1 MTISLTEKLRRE
13 AGRLTSAVHHSD
25 FWRDSGFG
33 PDGKESENSEE
44 SLNQIARKIMVS
56 ETMENAIQNDLDIL
70 EQYSEERKANIQR
83 IKQEKERL
91 SARKKAQK
99 EAQRIDE
106 LIYGNRGTKNQW
118 IKAKNND
125 DFSIVKEDFEK
136 LVKAKRKW
144 AKKVIDLENLDK
156 EPYEILLEE
165 YEPHI
170 DIDRIDEIFDKL
182 KLSILELLKELEI
195 PEEQPRI
202 SDFELLSEIVD
213 NTEKIHRETVFKL
226 LKGDQ
231 DSILV
236 KEGPY
241 GMERG
246 DAIMSGMNVN
256 SDQPWPKAIDT
267 TIHEFGHVDYR
278 TYLPEKYVFTPL
290 GEAASDT
297 IDEATARIWQ
307 THIGYTREFSEQ
319 ICQIME
325 NKGVKTDKEN
335 VFKAF
340 NAIDVENNSRINAD
354 EITYHLHIMVRYEI
368 ERKLINGDLEVSEL
382 EKEWD
387 DKMAEYLPNYSSDI
401 PISQKF
407 LQDIHWAKGKFGYFP
422 TYTLGSLA
430 ATQIYKAAEFHI
442 EDLDQAIADKNYRK
456 LSDWLGEHFYQH
468 GRRYD
473 TNELI
478 ERASGEKFSAEPFIE
493 YIKEKY
499 RDIY

>member
-13 AGRLTSAVHHSD
+13 AGRLTTAVHHSD

-56 ETMENAIQNDLDIL
+56 DMMEDAMEEDLDNI
-70 EQYSEERKANIQR
+70 ESFSEERKANIQR
-83 IKQEKERL
+83 IKDEKERL
-91 SARKKAQK
+91 SVRRKAQK

-106 LIYGNRGTKNQW
+106 LVYGNEGTKNKW
-118 IKAKNND
+118 MKAKNLN
-125 DFSIVKEDFEK
+125 DFSIVRKDFEE
-136 LVKAKRKW
+136 LVEAERNWAKR
-144 AKKVIDLENLDK
+144 VIELENLDK

-165 YEPHI
+165 YESHI
-170 DIDRIDEIFDKL
+170 DIQRIDKIFDKL
-182 KLSILELLKELEI
+182 KQRISSLLEELDI
-195 PEEQPRI
+195 PENQPKL
-202 SDFELLSEIVD
+202 SDFEQLSELVD
-213 NTEKIHRETVFKL
+213 RPEELHREIVFDL
-226 LKGDQ
+226 LKGDEE
-231 DSILV
+231 SILV

-256 SDQPWPKAIDT
+256 SDQPWPKAFGT

-307 THIGYTREFSEQ
+307 THVGCTKAFANQLCGLMEERGIEVDSE
-319 ICQIME
+319 
-325 NKGVKTDKEN
+325 K

-340 NAIDVENNSRINAD
+340 NAIDLDNNSRINAD
-354 EITYHLHIMVRYEI
+354 ELTYHLHVIVRYEI
-368 ERKLINGDLEVSEL
+368 ERDLINGDLEVSEL
-382 EKEWD
+382 EEAWD
-387 DKMAEYLPNYSSDI
+387 RKMSEYLPLYNSDV
-401 PISQKF
+401 PVGEKF
-407 LQDIHWAKGKFGYFP
+407 LQDVHWAKGKFGYFP

-430 ATQIYKAAEFHI
+430 ATQIYKAAEYHLK
-442 EDLDQAIADKNYRK
+442 DLDKAVKQRNYRK
-456 LSDWLGEHFYQH
+456 LSDWLGTHFYQH

-473 TNELI
+473 TDNLI
-478 ERASGEKFSAEPFIE
+478 ERASGEKFSAEPFLE
-493 YIKEKY
+493 HVEQKY
-499 RDIY
+499 RELY